1 MGDKLEVL
9 AGPGLVTRY
18 GDVAAWAG
26 PQASPALQAHLVGE
40 AQRASQVANGGDQFA
55 SSLIAVLQRG
65 DPEPQ
70 APFAVVGPGANGL
83 TLFLHGPVQAWDSGR
98 WLAPQPVPG
107 WMVTSIGRPWPL
119 IVLPYGATPPPQSQQ
134 GNPLDLVFGAVPGSG
149 FVLLRPPAGP
159 GQQVAAAPQTA
170 GAPRLGP
177 PQLAQGAYGQAGGIP
192 AETGPGAPGGMAAAG
207 GLAAGGVAAAAGS
220 AGMGAAAG
228 GAAAGGAAAG
238 GAAGAAGAGAGVVG
252 AAAAGAAA
260 GAIAAGAAMAGSP
273 EAAVGTGAV
282 GTGAAGGALVGEAAG
297 LTQQGAA
304 GSPGTDIALGAA
316 PSAGPAVA
324 QLPEATSVFGQGPG
338 TVFGQGPGTGG
349 QATGGGVADL
359 RNVFPSGQA
368 PLPLASAWGIPVAS
382 DLPDVP
388 GVRCELGHFN
398 HPRALTCF
406 RCGRPIL
413 PGSPQQNGHRPPVG
427 VLLADD
433 GTIWALSR
441 GCLIGAEPS
450 TAPEVQSG
458 AAQGIALRAGPNHAM
473 APVHA
478 EIQIRVWSTF
488 LIDRAAEG
496 GTWLQE
502 PDAQGWAQLGRNEQR
517 ELANGSHVSCGG
529 RVLTYLSA
537 WPA

>member
-1 MGDKLEVL
+1 M
-9 AGPGLVTRY
+9 
-18 GDVAAWAG
+18 
-26 PQASPALQAHLVGE
+26 
-40 AQRASQVANGGDQFA
+40 
-55 SSLIAVLQRG
+55 
-65 DPEPQ
+65 
-70 APFAVVGPGANGL
+70 
-83 TLFLHGPVQAWDSGR
+83 
-98 WLAPQPVPG
+98 
-107 WMVTSIGRPWPL
+107 
-119 IVLPYGATPPPQSQQ
+119 
-134 GNPLDLVFGAVPGSG
+134 
-149 FVLLRPPAGP
+149 
-159 GQQVAAAPQTA
+159 
-170 GAPRLGP
+170 
-177 PQLAQGAYGQAGGIP
+177 
-192 AETGPGAPGGMAAAG
+192 
-207 GLAAGGVAAAAGS
+207 
-220 AGMGAAAG
+220 
-228 GAAAGGAAAG
+228 
-238 GAAGAAGAGAGVVG
+238 
-252 AAAAGAAA
+252 
-260 GAIAAGAAMAGSP
+260 
-273 EAAVGTGAV
+273 
-282 GTGAAGGALVGEAAG
+282 
-297 LTQQGAA
+297 
-304 GSPGTDIALGAA
+304 
-316 PSAGPAVA
+316 
-324 QLPEATSVFGQGPG
+324 
-338 TVFGQGPGTGG
+338 
-349 QATGGGVADL
+349 
-359 RNVFPSGQA
+359 
-368 PLPLASAWGIPVAS
+368 
-382 DLPDVP
+382 P

>member
-1 MGDKLEVL
+1 MEQLPVEQL
-9 AGPGLVTRY
+9 AL
-18 GDVAAWAG
+18 
-26 PQASPALQAHLVGE
+26 
-40 AQRASQVANGGDQFA
+40 
-55 SSLIAVLQRG
+55 
-65 DPEPQ
+65 PE
-70 APFAVVGPGANGL
+70 
-83 TLFLHGPVQAWDSGR
+83 
-98 WLAPQPVPG
+98 LAPG
-107 WMVTSIGRPWPL
+107 WSAPL
-119 IVLPYGATPPPQSQQ
+119 RRV
-134 GNPLDLVFGAVPGSG
+134 
-149 FVLLRPPAGP
+149 
-159 GQQVAAAPQTA
+159 
-170 GAPRLGP
+170 PRLGRLRLEQQWQVALKQP
-177 PQLAQGAYGQAGGIP
+177 SGRAQWGRRA
-192 AETGPGAPGGMAAAG
+192 
-207 GLAAGGVAAAAGS
+207 S
-220 AGMGAAAG
+220 R
-228 GAAAGGAAAG
+228 
-238 GAAGAAGAGAGVVG
+238 
-252 AAAAGAAA
+252 
-260 GAIAAGAAMAGSP
+260 
-273 EAAVGTGAV
+273 
-282 GTGAAGGALVGEAAG
+282 GGALVGEAAG

-304 GSPGTDIALGAA
+304 GSPGTDVALGAA

-338 TVFGQGPGTGG
+338 TVVDRGG
-349 QATGGGVADL
+349 QAPGGGVVDL